1 MNDIRIDWFFL
12 LVAVITGFSIK
23 TRPAFSYL
31 RTIPLLLLLS
41 ITVELVARYYRIR
54 SINNL
59 WLVNIYSV
67 IELSYFTF
75 TLYRILRKTFV
86 LRLVFLIAC
95 TCLIDIFFVHGLK
108 TFHTYSYALSVLII
122 VYVCIYYYYYTFK
135 EAQVDNLLKEPS
147 FWIVTGLLVFYA
159 TSLSVAGVFN
169 YIAEL
174 PKEMIGLT
182 RSIIL
187 FVNGIFYIILIIA
200 FVCQIDTRKSI
211 RNS

>member
-1 MNDIRIDWFFL
+1 MNDIRIDWIIL

-23 TRPAFSYL
+23 TRPSFPYL

-41 ITVELVARYYRIR
+41 LSVELVARYYRVR

-59 WLVNIYSV
+59 WLVNLYSV
-67 IELSYFTF
+67 IELCYFAY
-75 TLYRILRKTFV
+75 TLYLILRKTFV
-86 LRLVFLIAC
+86 LRLMVLIAC
-95 TCLIDIFFVHGLK
+95 CCLIDIFLVHGLK
-108 TFHTYSYALSVLII
+108 TFHTYSYTFSVLII
-122 VYVCIYYYYYTFK
+122 VYVCIYYYYHTFK

-169 YIAEL
+169 FIATL
-174 PKEMIGLT
+174 PKEMIRLT

-187 FVNGIFYIILIIA
+187 FVNGVFYIILIIA
-200 FVCQIDTRKSI
+200 FVCQINTRKSI
-211 RNS
+211 PNS